1 MNRTTTTVYFNGKMV
16 EVTLLQ
22 RHDVIRL
29 EKGMKVYAEVPAKY
43 FSDPFNNENRRHEVV
58 IGNVYRRT
66 VPPLDDIISTIHGRI
81 KTTIPVTVED
91 VEKFVEGLNLDMTED
106 SFDSSIFEGE
116 FEVDCAVSDGGGST
130 HDGGYP
136 NGWHVFC
143 RKKDNPEIKV
153 DFYQSG
159 CFTAMI
165 PEIKPIN
172 SQVA

>member
-1 MNRTTTTVYFNGKMV
+1 MHNTTTVYVNGKYV
-16 EVTLLQ
+16 EVTFLQ

-29 EKGMKVYAEVPAKY
+29 EKGMKVYAEVPSRY
-43 FSDPFNNENRRHEVV
+43 FFDPFSSEKKRREVI
-58 IGNVYRRT
+58 IGKKYCRNVPSQDKITSEIYQK
-66 VPPLDDIISTIHGRI
+66 IHSI
-81 KTTIPVTVED
+81 IPVTYGNVE
-91 VEKFVEGLNLDMTED
+91 EFVKGLRLDMTKD

-116 FEVDCAVSDGGGST
+116 YEVYCAVSDGGGHT

-143 RKKDNPEIKV
+143 QKKDDPEIEV
-153 DFYQSG
+153 DFYQTG

-172 SQVA
+172 PQVN